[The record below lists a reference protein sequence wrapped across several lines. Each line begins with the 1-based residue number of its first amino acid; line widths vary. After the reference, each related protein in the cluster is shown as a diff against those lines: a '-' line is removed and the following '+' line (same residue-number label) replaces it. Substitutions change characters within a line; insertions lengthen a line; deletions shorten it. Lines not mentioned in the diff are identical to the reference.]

1 MRPIYRFSSLAL
13 LAPIFLGLSGC
24 PEQKPEVKGE
34 PATSDNADKSGA
46 SEAQKP
52 AEPAAAA
59 EPAKPNEAKTEE
71 KKDEGGW

>member
-1 MRPIYRFSSLAL
+1 MRPISRFSGLAL
-13 LAPIFLGLSGC
+13 ALPILLGLSGC

-52 AEPAAAA
+52 APT
-59 EPAKPNEAKTEE
+59 EAKAEEKKPEE

>member
-1 MRPIYRFSSLAL
+1 MRPISRFSSLAL
-13 LAPIFLGLSGC
+13 IGPILLGLSGC

-52 AEPAAAA
+52 AEAEKPA
-59 EPAKPNEAKTEE
+59 PTEAKTEE